1 MTAKGRTANAP
12 IPTLANARGT
22 ADANSGNQKDAGKLV
37 ILVRFLDST
46 FPGERAATMVGTSN
60 PAH

>member
-22 ADANSGNQKDAGKLV
+22 ADANSGINRTLA
-37 ILVRFLDST
+37 SW
-46 FPGERAATMVGTSN
+46 
-60 PAH
+60 